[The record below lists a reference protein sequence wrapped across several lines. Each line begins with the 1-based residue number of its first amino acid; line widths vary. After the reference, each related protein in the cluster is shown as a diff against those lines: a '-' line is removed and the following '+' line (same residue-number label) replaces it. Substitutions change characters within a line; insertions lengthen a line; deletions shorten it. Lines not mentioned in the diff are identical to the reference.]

1 MASTASTA
9 LFSVPSGILTAVT
22 FAGQGEMKIAP
33 IFSGGR
39 PVFSAA
45 RALATRAATSMG
57 GCSGRMLSMSSGKR
71 TRMSRSTAGQAEEM
85 TGRLMSSRIMYR
97 RVASLTSSA
106 ARATS

>member
-1 MASTASTA
+1 
-9 LFSVPSGILTAVT
+9 
-22 FAGQGEMKIAP
+22 
-33 IFSGGR
+33 
-39 PVFSAA
+39 
-45 RALATRAATSMG
+45 
-57 GCSGRMLSMSSGKR
+57 MSSGKR